1 MTLMAQDRPLPTPP
15 VYPDNTEF
23 WAAAN
28 EGRLLVPK
36 CGSCGKTHWYPR
48 PFCPHCRSDDVSWIE
63 ASGKGTIYSVSPTRR
78 VPVPYAIAYVTLDEG
93 TTMLTNIVD
102 TDLDQVKIGD
112 RVQVVFKA
120 TEGGQKVPMFKP
132 A

>member
-15 VYPDNTEF
+15 VYPDNDDF

-28 EGRLLVPK
+28 QDLLLVPRCRD
-36 CGSCGKTHWYPR
+36 CGRTHWYPR
-48 PFCPHCRSDDVSWIE
+48 PFCPHCRSDELEWTK
-63 ASGKGTIYSVSPTRR
+63 ASGMGTIYSVSTNRR
-78 VPVPYAIAYVTLDEG
+78 VKIPYAIAYVTLDEG

-102 TDLDQVKIGD
+102 ADLDQVRIGD
-112 RVQVVFKA
+112 RVQVVFKP
-120 TEGGQKVPMFKP
+120 TEDGQKVPMFRP